1 MKKIITTLGLISAFT
16 LNFASNP
23 HDDLP
28 EFQQQA
34 SEVSGAGAQ
43 KISNQS
49 TDKPQLYQILFLT
62 KDILLKKIKLLMSSK
77 LPKRQISI
85 FGITPEKI
93 KLFMSCGSFVIYK
106 YAQNS
111 LTDLFILEFD
121 KNGLWVRV
129 RNEVKKADFT
139 HACFNEVTAPV
150 VGEREVSI
158 SGTLIEPIFTCS
170 NSFKFAK
177 GTVVAD
183 EISITLN
190 FLNPESLISSI
201 MLKFDSE
208 NSHKH
213 NKLSLGLIQ
222 GSASFLV
229 DQESKLE
236 FRGFEK
242 MTIVLNKNA
251 VEKLI
256 YEGCLWGRLRNCLRS
271 CVNF

>member
-85 FGITPEKI
+85 FGITPEHI
-93 KLFMSCGSFVIYK
+93 ELLMSFRSSVFYR
-106 YAQNS
+106 YAQDS
-111 LTDLFILEFD
+111 LTDLFIIKFD
-121 KNGLWVRV
+121 ENGLWFRV

-150 VGEREVSI
+150 VREREVYI

-170 NSFKFAK
+170 NSFKFAE
-177 GTVVAD
+177 GTVVAGT
-183 EISITLN
+183 EPITLN
-190 FLNPESLISSI
+190 FLNPESLILSI
-201 MLKFDSE
+201 MLEFDSE
-208 NSHKH
+208 KSHKH
-213 NKLSLGLIQ
+213 GDLCCGSIQ
-222 GSASFLV
+222 GRASFLAV
-229 DQESKLE
+229 ENSELK
-236 FRGFEK
+236 FRGFK
-242 MTIVLNKNA
+242 KITIVLNKNA
-251 VEKLI
+251 V
-256 YEGCLWGRLRNCLRS
+256 
-271 CVNF
+271 